1 MSQHTPGP
9 WHIDYQQDD
18 APYIVAE
25 QGKAW
30 DNPTI
35 CHLYQDVTPEDSV
48 TIGRWLEALPNATA
62 NARLIASAPELLSAL
77 NAIVARIQG
86 DWDHP
91 DLVRYGPLQLASHD
105 CLEIARAAIAKAE
118 GNAKSYA

>member
-9 WHIDYQQDD
+9 WESMGF
-18 APYIVAE
+18 YISARNE
-25 QGKAW
+25 S
-30 DNPTI
+30 
-35 CHLYQDVTPEDSV
+35 L
-48 TIGRWLEALPNATA
+48 RLPNAQTIARVFPEHETVGGNTLA

-105 CLEIARAAIAKAE
+105 CLEIARNAIAKAE
-118 GNAKSYA
+118 GRAE